1 MARYDR
7 AIMVLSPDGY
17 LIKVE
22 YTLEAMRK
30 GNTAVGVRGTDTV
43 VLRVEKQSTPKLQ
56 NSARSIWNILCMKS
70 QCNWEKLKLYP
81 GLLGEELQIN
91 ICQETVKLAIRALLQ
106 IVESVVVMTKEHR
119 IRQLKKAEIDTIVAK
134 IEAEKAAAEAA
145 KKARICYYLN
155 MSLP

>member
-7 AIMVLSPDGY
+7 AITVFSPNGY

-56 NSARSIWNILCMKS
+56 NSARSVRKIVNLDNHIALACAGLKQVAQVLVNGHTSNIKVWAHIEYQSLTF
-70 QCNWEKLKLYP
+70 EDP
-81 GLLGEELQIN
+81 V
-91 ICQETVKLAIRALLQ
+91 TVEYITR
-106 IVESVVVMTKEHR
+106 
-119 IRQLKKAEIDTIVAK
+119 
-134 IEAEKAAAEAA
+134 
-145 KKARICYYLN
+145 
-155 MSLP
+155 

>member
-1 MARYDR
+1 
-7 AIMVLSPDGY
+7 
-17 LIKVE
+17 
-22 YTLEAMRK
+22 MRK

-56 NSARSIWNILCMKS
+56 NSARSVRKIVNLDNHIALACAGLKEDA
-70 QCNWEKLKLYP
+70 QVLVNWAHIEYQSHRLTFEDP
-81 GLLGEELQIN
+81 V
-91 ICQETVKLAIRALLQ
+91 TVEYITL
-106 IVESVVVMTKEHR
+106 VVMTKEHR

>member
-7 AIMVLSPDGY
+7 AITVFSPNGY

-56 NSARSIWNILCMKS
+56 NSAR
-70 QCNWEKLKLYP
+70 
-81 GLLGEELQIN
+81 
-91 ICQETVKLAIRALLQ
+91 
-106 IVESVVVMTKEHR
+106 

-134 IEAEKAAAEAA
+134 IEAEKAAAAAA